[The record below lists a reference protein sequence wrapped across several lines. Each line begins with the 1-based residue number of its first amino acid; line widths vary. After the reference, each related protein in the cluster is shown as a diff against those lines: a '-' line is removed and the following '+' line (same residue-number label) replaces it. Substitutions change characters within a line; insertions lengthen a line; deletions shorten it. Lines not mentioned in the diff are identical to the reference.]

1 MILALTAKKKIG
13 FVNGKITKLDLDSP
27 LYEDWESCNTMV
39 LSWMINSMHVDV
51 SSSIMYYETTREMW
65 IELQNLFSL
74 GNGPKIYNLQR
85 EISHI
90 SYNQMS
96 MTEYYTKFKRLWDQ
110 LLNYEPLPECSY
122 GDIKLLSVSY
132 NKAYVMRFLIGL
144 NENFE
149 TLCSQILMY
158 DPFPS
163 ISKVYSLVFKKNHIK
178 TLVMEVL
185 VQLRLM

>member
-51 SSSIMYYETTREMW
+51 SNSIMYYKTTREMW
-65 IELQNLFSL
+65 IKLQNLFSQ

-96 MTEYYTKFKRLWDQ
+96 MIEYYTKFKRL
-110 LLNYEPLPECSY
+110 
-122 GDIKLLSVSY
+122 
-132 NKAYVMRFLIGL
+132 
-144 NENFE
+144 
-149 TLCSQILMY
+149 
-158 DPFPS
+158 
-163 ISKVYSLVFKKNHIK
+163 
-178 TLVMEVL
+178 
-185 VQLRLM
+185 